1 MIADSWQFVLVFIA
15 IAIGWAL
22 GRGSRVTSADDD
34 FPLHRQYYKGLN
46 YLLNDQPDSA
56 LDSFIISLEVNS
68 ETLETHIA
76 VGNLMR
82 RKGEV
87 DRAIR
92 IHQNLLSRPS
102 LPRVHLHQAHL
113 ELARDF
119 ISAGLLDRAE
129 RLLQDLIEEAPE
141 LREVSMRLLME
152 IYQDE
157 KEWVDAINIGRQLL
171 PRRSL
176 LKTASPAD
184 KSIIL
189 ALSHY
194 CCELAKR
201 SLDKNDYQSARAH
214 LKKAL
219 SYDRNCV
226 RASLLVAD
234 IEFRTGRFDRAI
246 KSLRK
251 VRDQAP
257 AFIPE
262 TMELLNASYEQLGAT
277 DEYFRYLIETLDYSP
292 SVSILLSVVENI
304 SKNKG
309 DAAAGEFLGQQL
321 KRKPSLRG
329 LAKLVEL
336 HIASSDGRSKDN
348 LNILQLLIEQLM
360 QSKPQYQC
368 HQCGFSGKRLHW
380 SCPSCKQ
387 WGQIKAVRG
396 AEGD

>member
-1 MIADSWQFVLVFIA
+1 MIDSWQFFLVFSA
-15 IAIGWAL
+15 VAIGWLL
-22 GRGSRVTSADDD
+22 GRIGRLGPNADSG
-34 FPLHRQYYKGLN
+34 PQHRQYYKGLN

-56 LDSFIISLEVNS
+56 LDSFITSLEVNS

-102 LPRVHLHQAHL
+102 LPRLHLHHAHL
-113 ELARDF
+113 ELARDY

-129 RLLQDLIEEAPE
+129 RLLKDLIEESVE
-141 LREVSMRLLME
+141 LRDISMRHLME

-157 KEWVDAINIGRQLL
+157 KEWIKAIHVARQLL

-176 LKTASPAD
+176 LKSAVTADRAVVR
-184 KSIIL
+184 

-201 SLDKNDYQSARAH
+201 AIRKNDYQSARAY

-219 SYDRNCV
+219 SYDSSSV
-226 RASLLVAD
+226 RASMLVAD
-234 IEFRTGRFDRAI
+234 IEFQTGHYRRAI
-246 KSLRK
+246 KNLRK
-251 VRDQAP
+251 VRGQDP

-262 TMELLNASYEQLGAT
+262 TMELLNASYEHLGRSE
-277 DEYFRYLIETLDYSP
+277 EYYRYLMEALDHSP
-292 SVSILLSVVENI
+292 SVSILLPVAEHMAKVQ
-304 SKNKG
+304 G
-309 DAAAGEFLGQQL
+309 DAAAGAFLGQQL
-321 KRKPSLRG
+321 IRSPSLRV

-336 HIASSDGRSKDN
+336 YVATSQGQAKDN
-348 LNILQLLIEQLM
+348 LSILQMLIEQLM

-368 HQCGFSGKRLHW
+368 HHCGFSGRRLHW
-380 SCPSCKQ
+380 LCPSCKQ
-387 WGQIKAVRG
+387 WGQIKAIRG